1 MNWAVDVLVVGC
13 KSKVGVNSQVMAE
26 VEVVQSETI
35 WGVEEF
41 SSVHI
46 DYRKVYLVLPRDVES
61 EVRQD
66 QAEDK
71 NLRIII
77 IEMELQVPE
86 WMQSLGSKRG
96 RREWG
101 VRIPGERTFH

>member
-1 MNWAVDVLVVGC
+1 
-13 KSKVGVNSQVMAE
+13 MAE
-26 VEVVQSETI
+26 VEVVLSETV

-41 SSVHI
+41 SLVYT

-77 IEMELQVPE
+77 VEMELQVPD
-86 WMQSLGSKRG
+86 WMQSLGSKRD
-96 RREWG
+96 RQEWG
-101 VRIPGERTFH
+101 VQIPGKRTFH

>member
-1 MNWAVDVLVVGC
+1 
-13 KSKVGVNSQVMAE
+13 MAA
-26 VEVVQSETI
+26 VEVVQSEMV

-41 SSVHI
+41 SLVHT
-46 DYRKVYLVLPRDVES
+46 DYRKVYLILPRDVES
-61 EVRQD
+61 EMRQN

-71 NLRIII
+71 NLGIII
-77 IEMELQVPE
+77 VEMELQVPDL
-86 WMQSLGSKRG
+86 MQSLGSKHD